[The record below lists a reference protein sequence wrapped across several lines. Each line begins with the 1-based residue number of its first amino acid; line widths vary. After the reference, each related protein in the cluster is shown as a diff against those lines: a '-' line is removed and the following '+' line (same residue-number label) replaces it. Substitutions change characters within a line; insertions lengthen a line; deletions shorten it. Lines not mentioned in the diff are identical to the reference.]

1 MARLALWSDVEVTRA
16 GSRVKSRSGHGRVK
30 SEELS
35 MASVDDEGKRGVRRE
50 VAADR
55 YLQMSSE
62 MTGEPGSDIGSEE
75 KEITIC
81 PGGGRI

>member
-1 MARLALWSDVEVTRA
+1 
-16 GSRVKSRSGHGRVK
+16 
-30 SEELS
+30 
-35 MASVDDEGKRGVRRE
+35 VRRE

-62 MTGEPGSDIGSEE
+62 MTDEPGSDIGSEE
-75 KEITIC
+75 KEITLC